1 MKTEP
6 DGELGVL
13 KSNEERLEVRRRRQR
28 GRGREEGEERRTKTR
43 EGRKQEATE
52 L

>member
-13 KSNEERLEVRRRRQR
+13 KSNEERLEVRRRRQSGRAGEQR
-28 GRGREEGEERRTKTR
+28 GERRTKTR
-43 EGRKQEATE
+43 EGGKQEATE